1 MSFVHHFF
9 LPRQTNHFSGIL
21 FRLVDARA
29 NEMNVPMVSRD
40 WGMLGQ
46 MAFGR
51 CGQLLFSFCALV
63 DLYGG
68 LLSGVIVASN
78 QLQFL
83 FPSLSAA
90 VLSVGCFGVLLILVC
105 VQARRGSPSPKLTY
119 TPDSIWLGE
128 WDMFFWAKSLP
139 FYILGW

>member
-9 LPRQTNHFSGIL
+9 LPRQTNHFSGTL

-51 CGQLLFSFCALV
+51 CGQLLFSACALV

-78 QLQFL
+78 QLQ
-83 FPSLSAA
+83 
-90 VLSVGCFGVLLILVC
+90 
-105 VQARRGSPSPKLTY
+105 
-119 TPDSIWLGE
+119 
-128 WDMFFWAKSLP
+128 
-139 FYILGW
+139 LGW

>member
-9 LPRQTNHFSGIL
+9 LPRQTNHFSGTL

-78 QLQFL
+78 QLQ
-83 FPSLSAA
+83 
-90 VLSVGCFGVLLILVC
+90 
-105 VQARRGSPSPKLTY
+105 
-119 TPDSIWLGE
+119 
-128 WDMFFWAKSLP
+128 
-139 FYILGW
+139 LGW

>member
-1 MSFVHHFF
+1 MSFGHHFV
-9 LPRQTNHFSGIL
+9 LPRQTNHFSGTL

-51 CGQLLFSFCALV
+51 CGQLLFSGCALV

-78 QLQFL
+78 QLQ
-83 FPSLSAA
+83 
-90 VLSVGCFGVLLILVC
+90 
-105 VQARRGSPSPKLTY
+105 
-119 TPDSIWLGE
+119 
-128 WDMFFWAKSLP
+128 
-139 FYILGW
+139 LGW

>member
-9 LPRQTNHFSGIL
+9 LPRQTNHFSGTL

-51 CGQLLFSFCALV
+51 CGQLLFSGCALV

-68 LLSGVIVASN
+68 LVTDLGIKSTAAWMVAE
-78 QLQFL
+78 FL
-83 FPSLSAA
+83 ESLAMDGMRWWFHMDSYGFTCA
-90 VLSVGCFGVLLILVC
+90 VC
-105 VQARRGSPSPKLTY
+105 T
-119 TPDSIWLGE
+119 
-128 WDMFFWAKSLP
+128 
-139 FYILGW
+139 

>member
-51 CGQLLFSFCALV
+51 CGQLLFSGCALV

-68 LLSGVIVASN
+68 LVSGLILASN
-78 QLQFL
+78 QLQ
-83 FPSLSAA
+83 
-90 VLSVGCFGVLLILVC
+90 
-105 VQARRGSPSPKLTY
+105 
-119 TPDSIWLGE
+119 
-128 WDMFFWAKSLP
+128 
-139 FYILGW
+139 LGW

>member
-1 MSFVHHFF
+1 MSFVHRFF

-51 CGQLLFSFCALV
+51 CGQLLFSGCALV

-68 LLSGVIVASN
+68 LVTDLGIKSTAAWMVAE
-78 QLQFL
+78 FL
-83 FPSLSAA
+83 ESLAMDGMRWWSHMDSYGFKCA
-90 VLSVGCFGVLLILVC
+90 VC
-105 VQARRGSPSPKLTY
+105 T
-119 TPDSIWLGE
+119 
-128 WDMFFWAKSLP
+128 
-139 FYILGW
+139 